1 MGGSKNKSPAQKEKS
16 QVKKD
21 GSKKG
26 KKDKEVK
33 KFSKSKITVLL
44 NADEANKI
52 IQHAKVLT
60 VQELARQTGVKISAA
75 NAFLKQSVEK
85 GTVKL
90 VGGHS
95 GHHIYQPVSA

>member
-16 QVKKD
+16 QEKKD

-26 KKDKEVK
+26 KKGKEEK
-33 KFSKSKITVLL
+33 KFSKSKITVML
-44 NADEANKI
+44 NEDEANKI

-60 VQELARQTGVKISAA
+60 VHELARQTGVKISAA
-75 NAFLKQSVEK
+75 NAFLKQSVKK
-85 GTVKL
+85 GTVKRI
-90 VGGHS
+90 GGHS